1 MNVRQTGFS
10 LVAAIFLLVVLA
22 SLGAVAVRIS
32 TAQSSGASQSLL
44 GTQALQAA
52 KTGAAWAAHR
62 AIAGSCGTQTT
73 TLAEAGTTGFVV
85 NTSCS
90 QTSHAEGPTTTN
102 VFIIDVLAQRGQ
114 YGTADYVSRR
124 MQIKIT
130 DST

>member
-1 MNVRQTGFS
+1 MNARQSGFA

-44 GTQALQAA
+44 GGQALQAA
-52 KTGAAWAAHR
+52 KSGAAWAAHR
-62 AIAGSCGTQTT
+62 AIGGSCDTQTT
-73 TLAEAGTTGFVV
+73 TLAEAGTAGFVV

-130 DST
+130 DVT

>member
-32 TAQSSGASQSLL
+32 TAQSSGVSQSLL
-44 GTQALQAA
+44 STQALQAA
-52 KTGAAWAAHR
+52 KSAAAWAAHR
-62 AIAGSCGTQTT
+62 AIGGSCDNQTT
-73 TLAEAGTTGFVV
+73 TLGEAGTAGFVV
-85 NTSCS
+85 STSCS

-102 VFIIDVLAQRGQ
+102 VFVIDVLAQRGR
-114 YGTADYVSRR
+114 YGTTDYVSRR

-130 DST
+130 DAT